1 MRAAP
6 ALMPR
11 NVPGLAEVGVDGAM
25 LAFTAAVSVVAGLLF
40 GTAPALARSRVDLA
54 RTLN

>member
-1 MRAAP
+1 
-6 ALMPR
+6 MPR